1 MGYFPR
7 GGIRNVSSVNS
18 ELRSNDLFSI
28 LARMRGEERLKH
40 NCWKFSQVL
49 KHTHTQDHP
58 ERVEWRLATRCI
70 YWDHNHSN
78 NPVMSPFAPWVHH
91 WFRTVESEMMAQKF
105 DLFCDEFHLFFQW
118 MKINWLQF

>member
-28 LARMRGEERLKH
+28 LARVRGEERLKH

-49 KHTHTQDHP
+49 KHTHTRPPGEGGVAAGHALYLLGP
-58 ERVEWRLATRCI
+58 
-70 YWDHNHSN
+70 
-78 NPVMSPFAPWVHH
+78 
-91 WFRTVESEMMAQKF
+91 
-105 DLFCDEFHLFFQW
+105 
-118 MKINWLQF
+118 